1 MKTKPLTSQI
11 AIAACLFEF
20 SDTAPTEIQ
29 LLPAGLFKAR
39 DGRPAPLK
47 GWFIDGTI
55 AASLIA
61 QANSQQDQLLI
72 DYEHQTL
79 NAVNNGQPNPASGWF
94 KKLEW
99 REGVGLFA
107 VNVDWTE
114 KASAAIA
121 AKEYRYISPVF
132 TFDKTTGAVTSL
144 LMAALVNTPALD
156 GMKDLT
162 ALATA
167 FFEPTTQGNT
177 MDVDELLERL
187 RYMLNLPT
195 LATLDEVTAEL
206 DKLKAAIQADS
217 MAAAGLSLSALLAA
231 KNTEI
236 AALKSQ
242 APNPAEFVAVS
253 VMANLQNEL
262 AALKASLN
270 TDKVSQLV
278 TAALSDGRLL
288 AAQKD
293 WAEKLGNNDLAA
305 LSSYLDTVQ
314 PIAALKNT
322 QTKGKVP
329 DGVIQPTGVG
339 DAVAIASAA
348 TLYQSEQAALGITVD
363 DITAI
368 SYVTKEATHV

>member
-1 MKTKPLTSQI
+1 MKTKPNPSQI

-20 SDTAPTEIQ
+20 SDTVPAEIQ
-29 LLPAGLFKAR
+29 LLPSGLFKAR

-47 GWFIDGTI
+47 GWFIDGAI
-55 AASLIA
+55 AETLIA
-61 QANSQQDQLLI
+61 QANSQQDHLLI

-94 KKLEW
+94 KELEW

-107 VNVDWTE
+107 VNVDWTA

-167 FFEPTTQGNT
+167 FFQPCETSQGLNSCATQGNP
-177 MDVDELLERL
+177 MDLTELIKLLGLADGSDMAAVLE
-187 RYMLNLPT
+187 
-195 LATLDEVTAEL
+195 AIKE
-206 DKLKAAIQADS
+206 LKATADKAS
-217 MAAAGLSLSALLAA
+217 G
-231 KNTEI
+231 EVE
-236 AALKSQ
+236 ALK
-242 APNPAEFVAVS
+242 AKTPNPAEFVAVS
-253 VMANLQNEL
+253 VMSAVQNEL
-262 AALKASLN
+262 AALKADLN
-270 TDKVSQLV
+270 TDKVTQLV
-278 TAALSDGRLL
+278 TAALGDGRLL

-305 LSSYLDTVQ
+305 LSSYLNTVQ
-314 PIAALKNT
+314 PIAALRSN
-322 QTKGKVP
+322 QTHGKAP
-329 DGVIQPTGVG
+329 ED
-339 DAVAIASAA
+339 DAALSASNACAIASLA
-348 TLYQSEQAALGITVD
+348 TAYQAQQAALGFVID
-363 DITAI
+363 DIAAI
-368 SYVTKEATHV
+368 SHITKKEGANV